1 MRKTLIF
8 MVVALLFALDGSALA
23 QSGANFNSPN
33 FITPRFRRVQ
43 FQRPVFRSP
52 ATGRTPQDFQFRRP
66 NFTPIRFWENR
77 FQYRP
82 FQTQQFRNDRI
93 QPLRFYIQTS
103 GANSSQNSGRQ

>member
-23 QSGANFNSPN
+23 QNGANFNSPN
-33 FITPRFRRVQ
+33 FISPRFRRVQ

-93 QPLRFYIQTS
+93 RPLRFYIQTS
-103 GANSSQNSGRQ
+103 GSSSSQNSGRQ